1 MNAFARRA
9 FNCNH
14 FMVLSMTRPL
24 VVAILTTGYAVF
36 SHVGAAG
43 AADKLGYSFE
53 AGLDGFAANG
63 GGVTVTQDTIG
74 ATQGTQSMKVAVV
87 AGATFVGAATGTLD
101 TTTLGN
107 TAIVGDP
114 PGLDHVT
121 FDLTVPQRFGARIN
135 PLAPDP
141 FNGFVSIGVTVF
153 GKNQA
158 GDLRDTQ
165 IDYTTRELRVGSLAP
180 GTYRDLRIE
189 LDAMVHGETFAIL
202 PFNDVFGTQGS
213 GPNDLIPTGWQLYF
227 NKSGNSSD
235 YDHSLTLYIDNV
247 RFGTSVPGDYNGNGT
262 VDAADYV
269 LWRKGGPLIQQTEV
283 ADPGTVSPADY
294 TEWRAR
300 FGNSPAGSGSGLA
313 NGSVPEPG
321 SACLVLIAAGAS
333 WLARIRRAVVQ

>member
-1 MNAFARRA
+1 MSVHLLRSFHNVSFRALPSTCALMAGAVTTAFATFFCA
-9 FNCNH
+9 D
-14 FMVLSMTRPL
+14 
-24 VVAILTTGYAVF
+24 
-36 SHVGAAG
+36 AAQ
-43 AADKLGYSFE
+43 ALDKLGYSFE
-53 AGLDGFAANG
+53 AGLDGFAPNG
-63 GGVTVTQDTIG
+63 GGITITQDTIG

-121 FDLTVPQRFGARIN
+121 FDLTVTQRFGARID

-141 FNGFVSIGVTVF
+141 FDGFVSIGVTVF

-165 IDYTTRELRVGSLAP
+165 IDYATRELRVGSLAP

-189 LDAMVHGETFAIL
+189 LDAMVHGETFETV

-213 GPNDLIPTGWQLYF
+213 GPNDLIPTGWELYF
-227 NKSGNSSD
+227 NKPGNSSQ
-235 YDHSLTLYIDNV
+235 YDHSLTLYIDNI
-247 RFGTSVPGDYNGNGT
+247 RFGTSVPGDYNGNGA
-262 VDAADYV
+262 VDAADYA

-313 NGSVPEPG
+313 NSSVPEPG
-321 SACLVLIAAGAS
+321 SVCLVLIAAGAIG
-333 WLARIRRAVVQ
+333 LARMRRSLVQ

>member
-1 MNAFARRA
+1 MSAYPRRSCHNVSFKGLPTTSALMAGAVTTAFAIFFCADATQAR
-9 FNCNH
+9 
-14 FMVLSMTRPL
+14 
-24 VVAILTTGYAVF
+24 
-36 SHVGAAG
+36 
-43 AADKLGYSFE
+43 DKLGYSFE
-53 AGLDGFAANG
+53 AGLDGFSANG
-63 GGVTVTQDTIG
+63 GGTTVTQDTIG

-87 AGATFVGAATGTLD
+87 AGATFVGAVTGTLD

-153 GKNQA
+153 GVNQA
-158 GDLRDTQ
+158 GQPRDTQ
-165 IDYTTRELRVGSLAP
+165 IDYTTRELRVGSLEP

-189 LDAMVHGETFAIL
+189 LDAMVHGETFETV

-213 GPNDLIPTGWQLYF
+213 GPNDLIPTGFELYF

-235 YDHSLTLYIDNV
+235 YDHSLTLYIDNI

-262 VDAADYV
+262 VDAADYA
-269 LWRKGGPLIQQTEV
+269 LWRKGGPLIKQTEV

-313 NGSVPEPG
+313 NSSVPEPG
-321 SACLVLIAAGAS
+321 SVCLVLMAAGAIG
-333 WLARIRRAVVQ
+333 LPRVRHALVQ

>member
-1 MNAFARRA
+1 
-9 FNCNH
+9 
-14 FMVLSMTRPL
+14 
-24 VVAILTTGYAVF
+24 
-36 SHVGAAG
+36 VGAAV

-53 AGLDGFAANG
+53 AGLDGYGPNG

-87 AGATFVGAATGTLD
+87 AGATFVGAVTGTLD

-153 GKNQA
+153 GVNQD
-158 GDLRDTQ
+158 GQPRDTQ
-165 IDYTTRELRVGSLAP
+165 IDYQTRELRVGSLAP

-189 LDAMVHGETFAIL
+189 LDAMVHGETFETV

-213 GPNDLIPTGWQLYF
+213 GPNDLIPTGFELYF

-235 YDHSLTLYIDNV
+235 YDHSLTLYIDNI

-269 LWRKGGPLIQQTEV
+269 LWRKGGPLIKQTEV

-321 SACLVLIAAGAS
+321 SACLVLIAAGMS
-333 WLARIRRAVVQ
+333 WLARMRRALVQ